1 MRRCSTAHHAARV
14 QVASPLGARAVA
26 NMPLVGFAKAD
37 GPLGGARATAVHD
50 FSYGLGDVVTHYVMD
65 LYPGAVR
72 VPISSWQATL
82 QTGAKNYVQ
91 GVVPGC
97 RLDRRDQ
104 RCHRVRDHARRRYL
118 GRAYRVRNGART
130 VGTDFHSPRP
140 DELHRHTERVQHRVR
155 GKRRTRRGL

>member
-1 MRRCSTAHHAARV
+1 M
-14 QVASPLGARAVA
+14 A

-91 GVVPGC
+91 GSC
-97 RLDRRDQ
+97 RQLPT
-104 RCHRVRDHARRRYL
+104 
-118 GRAYRVRNGART
+118 G
-130 VGTDFHSPRP
+130 S
-140 DELHRHTERVQHRVR
+140 
-155 GKRRTRRGL
+155 TRSTMPQSS